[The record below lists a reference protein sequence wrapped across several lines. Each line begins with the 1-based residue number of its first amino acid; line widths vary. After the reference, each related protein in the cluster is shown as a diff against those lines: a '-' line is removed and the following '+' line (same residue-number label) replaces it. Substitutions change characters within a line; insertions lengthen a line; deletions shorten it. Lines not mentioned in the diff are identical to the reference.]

1 MATTN
6 IELDIENITG
16 VADAND
22 QFVISAQKFVVASVP
37 KELMHFATKKSSDIS
52 NANGLAMPVDTVID
66 VQRNGYS
73 CKQIAL
79 SDSKWAAE
87 TGSLKK
93 ATAKH
98 PVWWY
103 DSAVIKILPDPDG
116 SNLGNIYYIDFSEV
130 DDDSDLRNAVIM
142 YACSKEFSKLGVDNL
157 PSWSSINAPIAP
169 SLSANTVSFSTTAPV
184 FTPPVMESPDW
195 SDVENWITTEEDSE
209 MLASRIQ
216 AIQSQIGEYS
226 ARMAEAQADFNE
238 KNTEY
243 QAQLQISLQNAQLS
257 DSSDAQSLQ
266 KYQAELQEYQN
277 DVNKELN
284 KLQNVTY
291 YQNESK
297 KYYEWAKMEIN
308 SYIQNN
314 SKMMA
319 TTIAAQAQQQQRG

>member
-1 MATTN
+1 MATTS

-16 VADAND
+16 VSDADD
-22 QFVISAQKFVVASVP
+22 QFVISSQKFVVASIP

-52 NANGLAMPVDTVID
+52 DASGLAMPVDSIVD
-66 VQRNGYS
+66 VQRSGYS

-103 DSAVIKILPDPDG
+103 DSAVIKILPAPDV
-116 SNLGNIYYIDFSEV
+116 SNAGNIYYIDFSEV
-130 DDDSDLRNAVIM
+130 DDDSDLRNAVVM
-142 YACSKEFSKLGVDNL
+142 YACSKEFSKLGADNL
-157 PSWSSINAPIAP
+157 PSWSSISPPVAPNLT
-169 SLSANTVSFSTTAPV
+169 SNTVSFSTTAPT
-184 FTPPVMESPDW
+184 FDPPVMQSPDW
-195 SDVENWITTEEDSE
+195 SDVENWIATEEDSE
-209 MLASRIQ
+209 MLASRVQ

-226 ARMAEAQADFNE
+226 ARIQESQAEFNE

-243 QAQLQISLQNAQLS
+243 QAQLQISLRNAQLS
-257 DSSDAQSLQ
+257 DSTDAQSLQ
-266 KYQAELQEYQN
+266 KYSSELQEYQN
-277 DVNKELN
+277 DINKELN
-284 KLQNVTY
+284 KLQNVQY

-297 KYYEWAKMEIN
+297 KYYEWAKMEIS

-314 SKMMA
+314 SKMIA
-319 TTIAAQAQQQQRG
+319 TALTSQKQQQRG

>member
-1 MATTN
+1 
-6 IELDIENITG
+6 
-16 VADAND
+16 
-22 QFVISAQKFVVASVP
+22 
-37 KELMHFATKKSSDIS
+37 
-52 NANGLAMPVDTVID
+52 
-66 VQRNGYS
+66 
-73 CKQIAL
+73 
-79 SDSKWAAE
+79 
-87 TGSLKK
+87 
-93 ATAKH
+93 
-98 PVWWY
+98 
-103 DSAVIKILPDPDG
+103 
-116 SNLGNIYYIDFSEV
+116 
-130 DDDSDLRNAVIM
+130 
-142 YACSKEFSKLGVDNL
+142 
-157 PSWSSINAPIAP
+157 
-169 SLSANTVSFSTTAPV
+169 
-184 FTPPVMESPDW
+184 
-195 SDVENWITTEEDSE
+195 
-209 MLASRIQ
+209 
-216 AIQSQIGEYS
+216 
-226 ARMAEAQADFNE
+226 MAEAQSDFNE